1 MKKYLTKSGNS
12 WVMTFTKTLLEL
24 LELNPEEDQVEIE
37 VEGKILKISK
47 AQKDVEQ

>member
-1 MKKYLTKSGNS
+1 
-12 WVMTFTKTLLEL
+12 MTFTKTLLEL

>member
-37 VEGKILKISK
+37 VEGKILKIFK

>member
-24 LELNPEEDQVEIE
+24 LELNPENEQVEIE
-37 VEGKILKISK
+37 VEGKTLKITK
-47 AQKDVEQ
+47 AENNND

>member
-24 LELNPEEDQVEIE
+24 LELNPENEQIEIE
-37 VEGKILKISK
+37 VEGKTLKITK
-47 AQKDVEQ
+47 AMDKNN